1 LDLEELFSIGEASKI
16 TGISIQMLRNY
27 ANMGIVEPE
36 TVDKFTGY
44 RYYTIN
50 QLHILDKIK
59 YLRGLD
65 IPVNVIAD
73 AIKSDDNSGLRV
85 ILEAQLSEL
94 NDKIEEL
101 KESEDII
108 KWHINSIDYQSKMS
122 GIQYPYIKYF
132 HERYAIGV
140 PYSSDEGY
148 EGAEIRLARIR
159 HNMEIKDVRFFR
171 QYGYVLKTERLK
183 SKEFIPETEFM
194 FIKSLKPKM
203 PKAIEE
209 HLMVFPE
216 GEYLCFWDDKKFGLL
231 SEQTI
236 KMAEN
241 KREKLIAIEYSE
253 GLSDYGD
260 NLRCEFQ
267 IFTGSNDH

>member
-1 LDLEELFSIGEASKI
+1 MEELFSIGEASKI

-108 KWHINSIDYQSKMS
+108 SIYK
-122 GIQYPYIKYF
+122 
-132 HERYAIGV
+132 
-140 PYSSDEGY
+140 
-148 EGAEIRLARIR
+148 
-159 HNMEIKDVRFFR
+159 
-171 QYGYVLKTERLK
+171 
-183 SKEFIPETEFM
+183 
-194 FIKSLKPKM
+194 
-203 PKAIEE
+203 
-209 HLMVFPE
+209 
-216 GEYLCFWDDKKFGLL
+216 
-231 SEQTI
+231 
-236 KMAEN
+236 
-241 KREKLIAIEYSE
+241 
-253 GLSDYGD
+253 
-260 NLRCEFQ
+260 
-267 IFTGSNDH
+267 IFS